1 MSDTPTAGEK
11 RKIKVVV
18 ADDDP
23 FTLSMVSDGLR
34 SLGYEVHTAASAEL
48 AGALVSEEDPHALIT
63 DLNFGKRETGA
74 SLLRRVHESQPWV
87 ALVILTSHH
96 SPQLAVEDPEHI
108 PGGVVY
114 LVKSQLKRV
123 DDIGDAVQRAL
134 AGTSTGLQ
142 VDASGTILVSPAQA
156 EVLRML
162 ASGASTKAIA
172 DRRATTVRAA
182 EAMINRLYLAL
193 GLDDD
198 SQTAPRVAAIE
209 LWQQGRIA
217 VK

>member
-1 MSDTPTAGEK
+1 MTDDASAEK
-11 RKIKVVV
+11 RRIKVVV

-34 SLGYEVHTAASAEL
+34 SLGYEVITAATAEL
-48 AGALVSEEDPHALIT
+48 AGAIVAEEDPHALVT

-74 SLLRRVHESQPWV
+74 SLLRRVHEAHPWV
-87 ALVILTSHH
+87 ALVILTSHQ
-96 SPQLAVEDPEHI
+96 SPKLAVEDPEHI

-123 DDIGDAVQRAL
+123 DDIGDAVQQAL
-134 AGTSTGLQ
+134 AGTASGPQ
-142 VDASGTILVSPAQA
+142 VDASGILVVSAAQA

-182 EAMINRLYLAL
+182 EAMINRLYAAL
-193 GLDDD
+193 GLGDDAL
-198 SQTAPRVAAIE
+198 STPRVAAIE
-209 LWQQGRIA
+209 LWQQGRIT
-217 VK
+217 VR

>member
-1 MSDTPTAGEK
+1 MSDDPTQEK
-11 RKIKVVV
+11 RRIRVVV
-18 ADDDP
+18 ADDDA

-34 SLGYEVHTAASAEL
+34 SLGYEVMTAATAEL
-48 AGALVSEEDPHALIT
+48 AGALVAEEDPHALVT

-74 SLLRRVHESQPWV
+74 SLLRRVHEAQPWV

-123 DDIGDAVQRAL
+123 DDIGDAVQQAL
-134 AGTSTGLQ
+134 AGTVNGPQ
-142 VDASGTILVSPAQA
+142 IDASGTLVVSAAQA

-182 EAMINRLYLAL
+182 EAMINRLYAAL

-198 SQTAPRVAAIE
+198 ALSTPRVAAIE
-209 LWQQGRIA
+209 LWQQGRIT
-217 VK
+217 VR

>member
-1 MSDTPTAGEK
+1 MTDQPTAAEK
-11 RKIKVVV
+11 RKIRVVV
-18 ADDDP
+18 ADDDA

-34 SLGYEVHTAASAEL
+34 SLGYEVITAATAEL
-48 AGALVSEEDPHALIT
+48 AGAIVAEEDPHALVT

-74 SLLRRVHESQPWV
+74 SLLHRVHESQPWV

-108 PGGVVY
+108 PAGVVY

-123 DDIGDAVQRAL
+123 EDISDAVQRAL
-134 AGTSTGLQ
+134 AGTVTGPQ
-142 VDASGTILVSPAQA
+142 IDATGTILVSSAQA

-162 ASGASTKAIA
+162 ASGSSTKAIA
-172 DRRATTVRAA
+172 HHRATTVRAA
-182 EAMINRLYLAL
+182 EAMVNRLYTAL

-198 SQTAPRVAAIE
+198 EHSTPRVAAIE

-217 VK
+217 VR

>member
-1 MSDTPTAGEK
+1 MTDDTGSDK
-11 RKIKVVV
+11 RRIKVVV

-34 SLGYEVHTAASAEL
+34 SLGYEVITAATAEL
-48 AGALVSEEDPHALIT
+48 AGAIVAEEDPHALVT

-74 SLLRRVHESQPWV
+74 SLLRRVHEAQPWV

-96 SPQLAVEDPEHI
+96 SPRLAVEDPEHI

-123 DDIGDAVQRAL
+123 DDIGDAVQQAL
-134 AGTSTGLQ
+134 AGTTSGPQT
-142 VDASGTILVSPAQA
+142 DASGILVVSAAQA

-172 DRRATTVRAA
+172 DRRSTTVRAA
-182 EAMINRLYLAL
+182 EAMINRLYAAL
-193 GLDDD
+193 GLSDDAL
-198 SQTAPRVAAIE
+198 STPRVAAIE
-209 LWQQGRIA
+209 LWQQGRIT
-217 VK
+217 VR